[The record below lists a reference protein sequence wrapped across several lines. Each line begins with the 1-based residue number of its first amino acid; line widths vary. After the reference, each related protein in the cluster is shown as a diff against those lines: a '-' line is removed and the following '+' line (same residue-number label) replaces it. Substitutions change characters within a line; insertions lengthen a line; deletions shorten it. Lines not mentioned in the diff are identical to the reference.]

1 MQDRINEIINYTK
14 EKLETVSSSVEC
26 QNLRVEILGKSGK
39 ITGLFRF
46 MKEVPNEEKGK
57 VGAMLNNAKNDA
69 EKLISA
75 KELFLEQAELEKEI
89 NSAEKIDITLPREHK
104 VGSLHPRTIIQKQIE
119 DVFVSMGFVV
129 EDGNEVETEYNNF
142 TAVNVPE
149 NHPARDM
156 QDTFWLD
163 NGQVLK
169 TQTSAAQN
177 KILRKYAPPIRAI
190 FPGRCFR
197 NEDIDA
203 SHENTFFQLEGVI
216 VDKDVSVGN
225 LIYFMKEML
234 SKIFKKDLDVR
245 LRPGFFPFTEP
256 SFEMDVRCPFC
267 DGKGCSTCK
276 NGGWIELCPCG
287 MIHPNVLRNGG
298 VDPEKYSGCAFGLG
312 LDRMV
317 MLSMGLKDIRDLNS
331 GNVKL
336 LKQFKLDV

>member
-1 MQDRINEIINYTK
+1 MQERINEIINYTK
-14 EKLETVSSSVEC
+14 EKLESITSSADC

-39 ITGLFRF
+39 ITALFRF
-46 MKEVPNEEKGK
+46 MKEVPAEEKGK

-75 KELFLEQAELEKEI
+75 KEVFLEQAELEKEI
-89 NSAEKIDITLPREHK
+89 NSAEKIDITLPREHN

-177 KILRKYAPPIRAI
+177 KILRKYKKKRRDRFPKCGIVAAFVGFGYVGTTVKSDRRSTSRRA
-190 FPGRCFR
+190 
-197 NEDIDA
+197 
-203 SHENTFFQLEGVI
+203 
-216 VDKDVSVGN
+216 
-225 LIYFMKEML
+225 
-234 SKIFKKDLDVR
+234 
-245 LRPGFFPFTEP
+245 
-256 SFEMDVRCPFC
+256 
-267 DGKGCSTCK
+267 
-276 NGGWIELCPCG
+276 
-287 MIHPNVLRNGG
+287 
-298 VDPEKYSGCAFGLG
+298 
-312 LDRMV
+312 
-317 MLSMGLKDIRDLNS
+317 
-331 GNVKL
+331 
-336 LKQFKLDV
+336 